1 MKLRENEI
9 RNAVLVVH
17 THPKFGGYFDFSQL
31 TFELRDMSEAA
42 RKEYA
47 IILLRNAA
55 SIYNFP
61 QIEDCVQ
68 QLHKLPECKNDEQTT
83 KIS

>member
-1 MKLRENEI
+1 MRENEI

-17 THPKFGGYFDFSQL
+17 THPKFGGYFDFSQT
-31 TFELRDMSEAA
+31 TFELRNMSEAA

-55 SIYNFP
+55 SVYNFP
-61 QIEDCVQ
+61 QIEQCVQ
-68 QLHKLPECKNDEQTT
+68 LLHKLPENKSQERPS
-83 KIS
+83 K